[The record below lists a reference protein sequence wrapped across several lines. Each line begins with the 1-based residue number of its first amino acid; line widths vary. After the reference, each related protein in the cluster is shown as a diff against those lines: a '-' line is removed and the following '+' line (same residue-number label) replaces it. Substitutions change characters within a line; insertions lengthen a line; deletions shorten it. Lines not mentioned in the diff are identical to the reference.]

1 LQFLVYT
8 LIGIL
13 LKQEQ
18 DNEINN
24 MTNQK
29 RRGKGQPNSGRRLQ
43 EDRRN
48 QNEELHD
55 LECPPD
61 LERRDAQERRTQ
73 AERRKVIS

>member
-1 LQFLVYT
+1 MQFLVYT

-18 DNEINN
+18 DNEVNT

-29 RRGKGQPNSGRRLQ
+29 RHNKDQSKSDQRLA

-48 QNEELHD
+48 QDEDSLD
-55 LECPPD
+55 LERPPD
-61 LERRDAQERRTQ
+61 LERRSAQDRRTQ
-73 AERRKVIS
+73 AERK